1 MWFLCIFLNFDKKK
15 DIEKYIDFLYSIQ
28 IWCKIYDKYIFSH
41 QRISNPLTKLCLVKS
56 QDYQGIFMSTESFMK
71 INFFWKMELIDSNK
85 TSEQT
90 NMASLFELQ
99 ILFRKI
105 INCKRQY
112 YGFQSNIKQT
122 ICIKI
127 ISKTYI
133 TNFWKWKLH

>member
-1 MWFLCIFLNFDKKK
+1 
-15 DIEKYIDFLYSIQ
+15 
-28 IWCKIYDKYIFSH
+28 
-41 QRISNPLTKLCLVKS
+41 
-56 QDYQGIFMSTESFMK
+56 MSTESFMK
-71 INFFWKMELIDSNK
+71 INFFRKMELIDSNK

-105 INCKRQY
+105 TNCKRQY

-127 ISKTYI
+127 ISKFTLQTFRNKSSI
-133 TNFWKWKLH
+133 KLTDTKEAML